1 MHLIIVTQ
9 LCMRGNCTLCELIK
23 FWIFWEK
30 FSRARKSHLVYSQLN
45 VLEVDGEKG
54 YQAFRNSKFD
64 LCILDVM
71 MPIKDGFDVLRY
83 FKEKRIYQKVII
95 FSSYDDLKI
104 VQEALSLGCYGYVT
118 KKSASEHIID
128 AIKTVAKGEQY
139 FSDDIKNILLK
150 TFTNQV
156 TETGELP
163 DKIIIESLTDREL
176 EVLKY
181 IAYEYNSG
189 EIAEKMNL
197 SVSTI
202 DTYRKSLLKKL
213 NVKNSVGIAMYAVR
227 NKLI

>member
-1 MHLIIVTQ
+1 MKKI
-9 LCMRGNCTLCELIK
+9 
-23 FWIFWEK
+23 
-30 FSRARKSHLVYSQLN
+30 N
-45 VLEVDGEKG
+45 VHVADDHKVLVDGISAVINTDSDIEICG
-54 YQAFRNSKFD
+54 YSLTGQQVIDWFSKKRNKAD
-64 LCILDVM
+64 VLILDIT

-83 FKEKRIYQKVII
+83 FKEKRIFQKVII

-104 VQEALSLGCYGYVT
+104 VQEALGLGCYGYVT
-118 KKSASEHIID
+118 KKSAGEHIIK
-128 AIKTVAKGEQY
+128 AIRAVAKGEQY
-139 FSDDIKNILLK
+139 FSDDIKKILLK

-156 TETGELP
+156 TPTGDLP
-163 DKIIIESLTDREL
+163 DKLIIESLTDREL

-181 IAYEYNSG
+181 IAYEHNSG

-197 SVSTI
+197 SVSTV

>member
-1 MHLIIVTQ
+1 MKKI
-9 LCMRGNCTLCELIK
+9 
-23 FWIFWEK
+23 
-30 FSRARKSHLVYSQLN
+30 N
-45 VLEVDGEKG
+45 VHVADDHKVLVDGISAVINTDKDIEICG
-54 YQAFRNSKFD
+54 YSLTGQQVIDWFSKKRNKAD
-64 LCILDVM
+64 VLILDIT

-118 KKSASEHIID
+118 KKCASEYIID
-128 AIKTVAKGEQY
+128 AIRTVAKGEQY
-139 FSDDIKNILLK
+139 FSDDIKKILLK

-156 TETGELP
+156 TETGDLP

-189 EIAEKMNL
+189 EIAEKMSL